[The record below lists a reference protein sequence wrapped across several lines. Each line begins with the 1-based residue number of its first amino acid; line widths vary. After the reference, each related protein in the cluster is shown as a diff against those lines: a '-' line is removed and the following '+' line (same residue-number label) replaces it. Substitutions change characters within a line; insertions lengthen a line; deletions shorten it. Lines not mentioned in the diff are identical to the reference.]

1 MFDSHHRLERIP
13 TVPTPDRSSSGDTVA
28 LTDAHCHLEEF
39 DDVAGLVE
47 EAANC
52 GVVRM
57 VAVGQNRGT
66 MKAALDRASEFPGTI
81 LPALGIHPVFV
92 TRQSREE
99 TEGDIDFLSQHL
111 PSAVAI
117 GEVGLDYKWAE
128 SDHQKQHQQELL
140 ERQFALAVEGAKP
153 VNLHSR
159 RCPREVMERAIAF
172 HRDSDL
178 NAQLHWFTHS
188 KKLVH
193 ICNDEGIFISVGP
206 AIIHEERSQAVAAEI
221 ATDLILLETDAPV
234 PIGGSTGHPCRARE
248 VAEKLAE
255 LKGMSLP
262 AIAAL
267 TEANFSRYLG

>member
-1 MFDSHHRLERIP
+1 MPSSS
-13 TVPTPDRSSSGDTVA
+13 RSSSEDTIA
-28 LTDAHCHLEEF
+28 LTDAHCHLE
-39 DDVAGLVE
+39 DSGDVAGLVQ
-47 EAANC
+47 EAASC

-57 VAVGQNRGT
+57 VAVGQNRAT
-66 MKAALDRASEFPGTI
+66 MEAALDRASEFPGTI

-99 TEGDIDFLSQHL
+99 TEDDFDFLSQNL
-111 PSAVAI
+111 FGAVAM
-117 GEVGLDYKWAE
+117 GEVGLDYKWAQ
-128 SDHQKQHQQELL
+128 SDQQKQHQKELL
-140 ERQFALAVEGAKP
+140 ERQFELAVKGAKP

-172 HRDSDL
+172 HRDSGL
-178 NAQLHWFTHS
+178 NSQLHWFTQS

-206 AIIHEERSQAVAAEI
+206 AIIQEERSQTVAAEI

-234 PIGGSTGHPCRARE
+234 PIGGRTGHPCRARE
-248 VAEKLAE
+248 VAKKLAE

-262 AIAAL
+262 DMAAL